1 MIRNVEIFP
10 LQKRKKKKNCSTRNP
25 LSLSTHASK
34 FPHPKINNS
43 LSNIFT
49 GSYRITRGG
58 DRDVSFANLF
68 RLGGE
73 KNVPPSIFRPLS
85 FPLSLSFSLREE
97 RVTRKWKISFVSQ
110 RVFPL
115 LPPAYFNIWTRRNEA
130 WREKRWKHPLKG
142 TLMRVLSTSR
152 NRGPILCTHPC
163 IVFAP
168 MIERRLDD
176 SIISRICDYLACFP
190 IPLDSVFGPVSWL
203 KHVHIL
209 LRKGEFWKWIPSG
222 KTHVAISI
230 KDVTHAVLLS
240 NVASNN
246 TVSIATY
253 FSFSSIL
260 EMFVVTDTRMIKY
273 IHSAKSILLFSL
285 Q

>member
-1 MIRNVEIFP
+1 MVINTRFFGLYLDHEGIYSSKTYNVSRLHGDYLFFDDRNIYIRCKQQISESVNVGEWSETLKFF
-10 LQKRKKKKNCSTRNP
+10 LCKKEKKKNCSTRNP
-25 LSLSTHASK
+25 LSLSMLASK

-58 DRDVSFANLF
+58 DRDVSLVCKFVSPWRRKERSTLH
-68 RLGGE
+68 
-73 KNVPPSIFRPLS
+73 LS
-85 FPLSLSFSLREE
+85 TPFFSSLSLLREE

-176 SIISRICDYLACFP
+176 SIISRISDYLACFP
-190 IPLDSVFGPVSWL
+190 IPLDSVFGPVSFPGWNTSIFYWG
-203 KHVHIL
+203 K
-209 LRKGEFWKWIPSG
+209 ESFESG
-222 KTHVAISI
+222 FHRGKR
-230 KDVTHAVLLS
+230 D
-240 NVASNN
+240 
-246 TVSIATY
+246 
-253 FSFSSIL
+253 F
-260 EMFVVTDTRMIKY
+260 D
-273 IHSAKSILLFSL
+273 
-285 Q
+285 

>member
-58 DRDVSFANLF
+58 DVSLVCKFVSPWRRKERSTLH
-68 RLGGE
+68 
-73 KNVPPSIFRPLS
+73 LS
-85 FPLSLSFSLREE
+85 TPFFSSLSLLREE

-230 KDVTHAVLLS
+230 KDVTCGFIIECCQQQHCFNCHLFFFFFDTW
-240 NVASNN
+240 NVCCNRDAYDK
-246 TVSIATY
+246 IY
-253 FSFSSIL
+253 SFS
-260 EMFVVTDTRMIKY
+260 
-273 IHSAKSILLFSL
+273 
-285 Q
+285 

>member
-1 MIRNVEIFP
+1 M
-10 LQKRKKKKNCSTRNP
+10 
-25 LSLSTHASK
+25 SL
-34 FPHPKINNS
+34 
-43 LSNIFT
+43 
-49 GSYRITRGG
+49 
-58 DRDVSFANLF
+58 SFANLF

-110 RVFPL
+110 RVFLL

-142 TLMRVLSTSR
+142 TLMRMLSTSR
-152 NRGPILCTHPC
+152 NHGPILCTHPC

-190 IPLDSVFGPVSWL
+190 IPLDSVFGPVSFPGWNTSTFYWGKESFESGFHRGKRTLRFRLRMLHMRFYYRMLPATTLFQLPPIFLFLRYAYL
-203 KHVHIL
+203 KCL
-209 LRKGEFWKWIPSG
+209 L
-222 KTHVAISI
+222 
-230 KDVTHAVLLS
+230 
-240 NVASNN
+240 
-246 TVSIATY
+246 
-253 FSFSSIL
+253 
-260 EMFVVTDTRMIKY
+260 
-273 IHSAKSILLFSL
+273 
-285 Q
+285 